1 MRQRMNELKHGCQI
15 LVKIKTNLEGLV
27 QPGSGGSP
35 QLSLRLAFVEKSDW
49 LWGIHIPA
57 QDYSLLS

>member
-35 QLSLRLAFVEKSDW
+35 QLSHRLAFVEKSDW
-49 LWGIHIPA
+49 L
-57 QDYSLLS
+57 